1 MRKTIIYEVAGHRFA
16 IEAEES
22 LHQKMDQ
29 QYEPFLVKD
38 ASIGDLLFRLCVVEK
53 EVLPPTK
60 CITQDY
66 EEGMGD
72 VKFIFGHVNDQHY
85 YEFRTYDQCRSRL
98 LISKDHHIGY
108 ISLDLDDHLQYALDW
123 GVMIMYNITT
133 ARLRTALFH
142 ASVVEKDGKAYL
154 FLGRS
159 GTGKSTHSRLWI
171 QYLKGAQLVNDDKP
185 VVRIMDNGT
194 VIVYGSPWSGK
205 TPCYRNVSYPVG
217 GIVSLEQAPHNK
229 IRRLSPIEAYGVL
242 ISSIA
247 GKRHNQIIAD
257 ALHET
262 ENEIIKNVPF
272 WHLECL
278 PDEDA
283 AKLCYDKIKR

>member
-1 MRKTIIYEVAGHRFA
+1 MRKTNIYDVAEHRFA
-16 IEAEES
+16 MTADES
-22 LHQKMDQ
+22 LYQKMGQ
-29 QYEPFLVKD
+29 QYKPFLVKD
-38 ASIGDLLFRLCVVEK
+38 ANIDNLLFGLNVVEK
-53 EVLPPTK
+53 EEFPPIK
-60 CITQDY
+60 DLAYDY
-66 EEGMGD
+66 EDDMGS
-72 VKFIFGHVNDQHY
+72 VKFIIGHVNDQHY

-108 ISLDLDDHLQYALDW
+108 ISLDIDDYLQYALDW

-142 ASVVEKDGKAYL
+142 ASVVEKDGKAYM

-171 QYLKGAQLVNDDKP
+171 QHLEGAQLVNDDKP
-185 VVRIMDNGT
+185 IVRFMDKGT

-205 TPCYRNVSYPVG
+205 TPCYRNVNYPVG
-217 GIVSLEQAPHNK
+217 GIVSLEQATHNN

-247 GKRHNQIIAD
+247 GKRHNKIIAD

-283 AKLCYDKIKR
+283 ARLCYDKVKR